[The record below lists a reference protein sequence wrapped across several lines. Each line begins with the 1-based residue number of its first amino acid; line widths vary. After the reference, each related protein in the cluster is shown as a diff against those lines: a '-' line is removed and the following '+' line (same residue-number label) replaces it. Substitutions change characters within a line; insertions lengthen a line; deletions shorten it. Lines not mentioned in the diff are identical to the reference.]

1 MSKYYSGI
9 ILRVYPG
16 SLAEELELVPGDKI
30 LEINGQGL
38 RDIIDLSFAMAD
50 EEIDMLVEH
59 ADGEQ
64 EMISFEKEI
73 DEELGVEFESA
84 VFDGIRNCAN
94 HCYFCFVDMIAPNM
108 RQSLSIK
115 DDDYRL
121 SFLYG
126 NFVTMTN
133 MGPNDFR
140 RIKQFHLSPLF
151 VSVQCMN
158 PELRAQMLRCP
169 GAAKIAEQLDNLEAA
184 GADYHTQVVLCA
196 GLNDGAELERTIREV
211 VARRP
216 HALSLAIVPVGITK
230 YRTDPFPLHQFDA
243 EGAARVID
251 EVEKWQKKIQEEEG
265 RTFIY
270 LGDELYFL
278 AGRPVPPT

>member
-1 MSKYYSGI
+1 MSKYYPGI

-133 MGPNDFR
+133 MAERNRNISARNCGR
-140 RIKQFHLSPLF
+140 RSGA
-151 VSVQCMN
+151 V
-158 PELRAQMLRCP
+158 CP
-169 GAAKIAEQLDNLEAA
+169 RSAASCSSWAWN
-184 GADYHTQVVLCA
+184 
-196 GLNDGAELERTIREV
+196 
-211 VARRP
+211 
-216 HALSLAIVPVGITK
+216 S
-230 YRTDPFPLHQFDA
+230 FM
-243 EGAARVID
+243 
-251 EVEKWQKKIQEEEG
+251 
-265 RTFIY
+265 
-270 LGDELYFL
+270 
-278 AGRPVPPT
+278 